1 MQVVPLCPRHHQ
13 IQHGPRESVEALGH
27 GGFTET
33 YGIDLLAWATRLA
46 DPAYWEANS
55 ERMTDP
61 DFARISRNY
70 ARRLRDG

>member
-1 MQVVPLCPRHHQ
+1 MPK
-13 IQHGPRESVEALGH
+13 EAVNPK
-27 GGFTET
+27 TIARNAERME
-33 YGIDLLAWATRLA
+33 IKRLR

-70 ARRLRDG
+70 ARRLREQ